1 VETGESVTNNIHC
14 LHKQCG
20 ITGADAYEPI
30 GSVSV
35 FRNKGYIFWNACR
48 AIREN
53 LKPNMITSLMQ
64 EVENAVARSDLRVP
78 IKSGV
83 GIASDQAIN
92 YSRGPTW

>member
-1 VETGESVTNNIHC
+1 
-14 LHKQCG
+14 
-20 ITGADAYEPI
+20 
-30 GSVSV
+30 
-35 FRNKGYIFWNACR
+35 
-48 AIREN
+48 
-53 LKPNMITSLMQ
+53 MITSLMQ